1 MVIGKLFCQTKVKMP
16 RRHTKKRGTRRR
28 KMKGGFYSFQG
39 ATAPGAANW
48 VRGSEMGQ
56 FAVDKGGNMTNM
68 KSEIQYGRGRRRKS
82 RGRKTR
88 RRQRGGGKYGGVSAS
103 YVGTGARG
111 VADGVGINTR
121 GPPLGEAA
129 NGAFN
134 NFGADSLA
142 NSGSFN
148 ILPN

>member
-1 MVIGKLFCQTKVKMP
+1 MVTGKLFCQTKVKMP

-28 KMKGGFYSFQG
+28 KQRGGFYSFQG

-56 FAVDKGGNMTNM
+56 FAVDRGGNITNM

-88 RRQRGGGKYGGVSAS
+88 RMRGGGKYGGVSAS

-111 VADGVGINTR
+111 IADRVGINTR
-121 GPPLGEAA
+121 GPPLGEPA
-129 NGAFN
+129 NGSFN

-142 NSGSFN
+142 NVGSFN